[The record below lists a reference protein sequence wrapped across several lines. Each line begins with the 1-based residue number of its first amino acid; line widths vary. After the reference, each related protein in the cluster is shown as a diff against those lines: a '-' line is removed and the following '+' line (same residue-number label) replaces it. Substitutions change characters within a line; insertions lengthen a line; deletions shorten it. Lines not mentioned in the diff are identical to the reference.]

1 MTSSLARTALCAFS
15 TTPSSIF
22 PHKSLRIC
30 PFPAV
35 PFPACRKDTPGYR
48 HPLLPLSCCL
58 WPEDNAAASGTCGVC
73 WRQTQKTRKDLPF
86 FTVPILSREYGET
99 REPVPGTMLHASSPG
114 NHGSGEIVPE
124 EEGEN
129 QRNMT
134 ARHCLTGLRIDKKGD
149 PFPGNRPA
157 KDPLLSAHQVS
168 ILRGLPEPSSSFPR
182 PGPKSPR
189 AGTSACRAL
198 PSCRGTPPPSWG

>member
-1 MTSSLARTALCAFS
+1 MASSLARTALCAFS
-15 TTPSSIF
+15 ATPSSIF
-22 PHKSLRIC
+22 PQKILHSC
-30 PFPAV
+30 PLPAL

-48 HPLLPLSCCL
+48 HPLCRFPAVCGLKTTPLPAERAVSAGDKHRKPEKTFPSSPSRSCQGSTAKQGNPYRARCSAPPL
-58 WPEDNAAASGTCGVC
+58 LAITALVKSCQRKRE
-73 WRQTQKTRKDLPF
+73 RTR
-86 FTVPILSREYGET
+86 ET
-99 REPVPGTMLHASSPG
+99 RQP
-114 NHGSGEIVPE
+114 
-124 EEGEN
+124 
-129 QRNMT
+129 R
-134 ARHCLTGLRIDKKGD
+134 RCLTGLRIDKKGD

-157 KDPLLSAHQVS
+157 KDPLLSAQQVS